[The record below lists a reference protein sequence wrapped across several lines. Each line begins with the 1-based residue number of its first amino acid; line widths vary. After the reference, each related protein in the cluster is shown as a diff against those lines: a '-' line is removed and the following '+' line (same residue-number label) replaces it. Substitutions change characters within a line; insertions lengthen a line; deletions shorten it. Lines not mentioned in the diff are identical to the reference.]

1 MHESMHNAS
10 SSTPEVYHWKY
21 FTGTHQC
28 GAKNK
33 PKEPPS
39 DMLSNSSVIPADLR
53 YVNISSHN
61 VILSHQTGSLTASTL
76 KMY

>member
-1 MHESMHNAS
+1 MHESMQNAS

-21 FTGTHQC
+21 FTGTHQR

-33 PKEPPS
+33 PKELPS

-53 YVNISSHN
+53 YAKKSGHN
-61 VILSHQTGSLTASTL
+61 VILSHQTGSLSASAL